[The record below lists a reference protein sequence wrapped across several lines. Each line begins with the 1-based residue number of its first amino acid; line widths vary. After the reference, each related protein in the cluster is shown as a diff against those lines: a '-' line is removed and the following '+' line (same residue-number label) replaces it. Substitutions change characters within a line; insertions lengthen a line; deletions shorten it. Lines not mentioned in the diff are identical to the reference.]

1 MLTEIAS
8 SYREYSPL
16 KSRKSDLIIVV
27 IDAIIMH
34 FPLDITRQMTDVTN
48 TMNQQM
54 QENWFEIYD
63 M

>member
-8 SYREYSPL
+8 TYTTHHRF
-16 KSRKSDLIIVV
+16 LIIVV
-27 IDAIIMH
+27 INAIIMH
-34 FPLDITRQMTDVTN
+34 FSFDISQMTNVTR

-54 QENWFEIYD
+54 QERLFDIYD